1 MLWGKYSRHN
11 KLLWV
16 FEPSPELFF
25 TFKDVPFS
33 SARMTFRLFCFTIC
47 IFLFRAH
54 FVSLPRNVQR
64 WHTDIYVLLLPWV
77 IFHSDYHFLYLANA
91 HALSL
96 FLSFSLCF
104 PSTRPFFLSLRANWG
119 VMVCKWT
126 CKGALVIINRHLC
139 LIKYKNNLTSGKK
152 ASALDLSDLFQRE
165 RFGILGQV
173 LDVFSFIVICLC
185 YMKCFYITESWPAS
199 LMQ

>member
-1 MLWGKYSRHN
+1 MLWGKYSPHN
-11 KLLWV
+11 KLLRV
-16 FEPSPELFF
+16 FKASPELFF

-33 SARMTFRLFCFTIC
+33 SARMTFRLSCFTIC

-64 WHTDIYVLLLPWV
+64 CHTDIYVLLLPWV

-152 ASALDLSDLFQRE
+152 PQRWTSAICFKE
-165 RFGILGQV
+165 KGLG
-173 LDVFSFIVICLC
+173 
-185 YMKCFYITESWPAS
+185 Y
-199 LMQ
+199 